1 MADNLTEED
10 VFNNDIDPLEGI
22 RQLRKEEEEED
33 GNLSSEDDFEVKNE
47 TTEEEKEEEE
57 EEIKSSENDN
67 SLKED
72 EETSEENDT
81 AEDSFSSDDEEES
94 KTDHEES
101 VDKTA
106 EGFNLEEK
114 RKFKANG
121 QEFEFS
127 VQEMLDQFGTVFAQ
141 SMDYTKKTQ
150 KIAPYR
156 KMISALEEEN
166 ITAEQLNVAID
177 ALKGNKGA
185 IKQLM
190 DSHNIESYD
199 LSENEDDRNPYK
211 PTEYG
216 ADEQTLN
223 LQEVVNNISQ
233 DEEYPSTVNIVQ
245 HQWDQTSQNKLANN
259 PQLLQGLHND
269 VKTGVYAKVAPEAI
283 KLKVL
288 DGNTK
293 SDIEYY
299 MLAGQQLSQQREA
312 NSAKNNVDE
321 LNKKTQDAV
330 TKADQA
336 SSEANKKRS
345 ASSTGSRSDRTVIDY
360 LDDDDEAFDD
370 WYKKVTSSQ

>member
-1 MADNLTEED
+1 MADNLTEEE

-22 RQLRKEEEEED
+22 RQLRKEEEE
-33 GNLSSEDDFEVKNE
+33 NNPPSEDDPEVKNDIIE
-47 TTEEEKEEEE
+47 EEEE
-57 EEIKSSENDN
+57 EEIKPSEDDN
-67 SLKED
+67 PPKEG
-72 EETSEENDT
+72 EKISEENNH
-81 AEDSFSSDDEEES
+81 AEDNLPGDGEEES
-94 KTDHEES
+94 KTGDKDP
-101 VDKTA
+101 VDKIA
-106 EGFNLEEK
+106 EGFNLEE
-114 RKFKANG
+114 RRTFKANG

-166 ITAEQLNVAID
+166 ISAEQLNVAID

-199 LSENEDDRNPYK
+199 LSENEDNRDPYK

-223 LQEVVNNISQ
+223 LQEVVNTIAQ
-233 DEEYPSTVNIVQ
+233 DKEYATTVNVVQ
-245 HQWDQTSQNKLANN
+245 HQWDENSQNELANN
-259 PQLLQGLHND
+259 PNLLQGLHND
-269 VKTGVYAKVAPEAI
+269 VKTGVYAKVAPEAT
-283 KLKVL
+283 KLKIL

-299 MLAGQQLSQQREA
+299 MLAGQKLNQQHQA
-312 NSAKNNVDE
+312 DDSAKESVDE